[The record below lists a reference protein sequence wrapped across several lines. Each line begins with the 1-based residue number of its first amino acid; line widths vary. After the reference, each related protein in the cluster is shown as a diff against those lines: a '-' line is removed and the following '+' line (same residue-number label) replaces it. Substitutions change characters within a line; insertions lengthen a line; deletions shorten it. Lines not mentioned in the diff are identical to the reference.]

1 MSKKDLPAGQAEGA
15 IQSVEIDA
23 LVVLQIMK
31 HCKHHTPSTVTGQ
44 LLGLDVDGVLQVTHS
59 FGVYERGEETQHDD
73 RDVFMI
79 DMQKSLRDVNVDSN
93 VVGWYQT
100 TQLGQIFSNTTV
112 DTQRNILDYTYL
124 YQSDMA
130 CSIFLVYDP
139 LQAAIGKPSFKALQM
154 TPQFLSYY
162 AEYKEGSYNS
172 DQNRSTN
179 LQDIPTNEM
188 FMEIPVY
195 IKSAAIVEAFLLEWS
210 LMDSST
216 TSQIESLDTENQVF
230 AERNM
235 QLLIGALEGLAQE
248 QQKLQMYEKMLSGGD
263 KGKGKGKNRNA
274 MQPKK
279 LDTMILSREIQNY
292 CKQINDF
299 CGDSFGKLFLL
310 SNKPGSVEKDE

>member
-1 MSKKDLPAGQAEGA
+1 MRKNSTPGETPDGA
-15 IQSVEIDA
+15 IRSVEIDA
-23 LVVLQIMK
+23 LVILQIMK
-31 HCKHHTPSTVTGQ
+31 HCKQHTPSTVTGQ

-59 FGVYERGEETQHDD
+59 FGVFERGEENHQED
-73 RDVFMI
+73 RDVFMV

-93 VVGWYQT
+93 LVGWYQT

-112 DTQRNILDYTYL
+112 DTQRTVLDYQYG
-124 YQSDMA
+124 YQSELR

-139 LQAAIGKPSFKALQM
+139 LLAAIGKPSFKALQM

-162 AEYKEGSYNS
+162 AEYKG
-172 DQNRSTN
+172 DGQGGN
-179 LQDIPTNEM
+179 LLDIPTKEM
-188 FMEIPVY
+188 FTEIPIY

-210 LMDSST
+210 LMDTSA
-216 TSQIESLDTENQVF
+216 TSQIEALDTENQVF

-235 QLLIGALEGLAQE
+235 QLLIGALDGLAQE
-248 QQKLQMYEKMLSGGD
+248 QQKLQLYERMLSSGD
-263 KGKGKGKNRNA
+263 KGKGKGKRQQA
-274 MQPKK
+274 MQPKQ

-310 SNKPGSVEKDE
+310 SNKPAGLETGE